1 MELELDQLNKGRHK
15 QSMRV
20 DRELADRASSLKK
33 GAVKER
39 SRRAGQSIQ
48 CKKQE
53 TRQFNHPAAQPTS
66 HVSEKMQSQPAISLV
81 SLLN

>member
-15 QSMRV
+15 QNMRE
-20 DRELADRASSLKK
+20 DRELADWASSLKK

-39 SRRAGQSIQ
+39 SHRARQSIQ

-53 TRQFNHPAAQPTS
+53 TR
-66 HVSEKMQSQPAISLV
+66 E
-81 SLLN
+81 